1 MAMKLHKCKAYSI
14 SSLITWD
21 IYAATHIVVV
31 EHHQKNS
38 RYYVKEE
45 ELAAEEK

>member
-1 MAMKLHKCKAYSI
+1 MKLHKCKAYSI
-14 SSLITWD
+14 SSLIGWD
-21 IYAATHIVVV
+21 ICSDTYSSRASS
-31 EHHQKNS
+31 EKR

>member
-21 IYAATHIVVV
+21 IYAATNSSRASS
-31 EHHQKNS
+31 ENS

-45 ELAAEEK
+45 ELAGEDK